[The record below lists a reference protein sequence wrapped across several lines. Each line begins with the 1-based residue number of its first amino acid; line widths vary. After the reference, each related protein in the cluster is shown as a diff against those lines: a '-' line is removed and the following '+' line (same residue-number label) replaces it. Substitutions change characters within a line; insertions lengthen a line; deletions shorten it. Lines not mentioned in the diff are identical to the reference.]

1 MALEKV
7 LVVDDDPN
15 ICDVL
20 MMYLENE
27 GYSVILSYD
36 GEEALV
42 KFNALKPDIVL
53 LDGNYLVK
61 FVWFF
66 CVRNVNYE
74 ICKNPKCICWQIGE
88 IQIELEK
95 SSQLL

>member
-27 GYSVILSYD
+27 GYSVFSPMT
-36 GEEALV
+36 A
-42 KFNALKPDIVL
+42 KKH
-53 LDGNYLVK
+53 
-61 FVWFF
+61 W
-66 CVRNVNYE
+66 
-74 ICKNPKCICWQIGE
+74 
-88 IQIELEK
+88 
-95 SSQLL
+95 

>member
-53 LDGNYLVK
+53 LDVMLP
-61 FVWFF
+61 VWTAGRFA
-66 CVRNVNYE
+66 
-74 ICKNPKCICWQIGE
+74 G
-88 IQIELEK
+88 K
-95 SSQLL
+95 SGKSPVCRLS

>member
-1 MALEKV
+1 M
-7 LVVDDDPN
+7 
-15 ICDVL
+15 ITQ
-20 MMYLENE
+20 
-27 GYSVILSYD
+27 
-36 GEEALV
+36 
-42 KFNALKPDIVL
+42 
-53 LDGNYLVK
+53 DGNYLVK
-61 FVWFF
+61 FMWFF

>member
-53 LDGNYLVK
+53 AGLPGNPEKVQRADYHDYCKGRYL
-61 FVWFF
+61 
-66 CVRNVNYE
+66 
-74 ICKNPKCICWQIGE
+74 
-88 IQIELEK
+88 
-95 SSQLL
+95 